1 MGPLSLSEVFGEN
14 KQIAN
19 PEAEVKKK
27 KPKQKGR
34 KEMAEKKKKKTHEKS
49 NGVRRRNLLGAV

>member
-19 PEAEVKKK
+19 PEAEVKKNK
-27 KPKQKGR
+27 TEGEERNGR
-34 KEMAEKKKKKTHEKS
+34 EKKKTHEKS
-49 NGVRRRNLLGAV
+49 NGVRRRNLLGTV

>member
-14 KQIAN
+14 KQIAK

-27 KPKQKGR
+27 QNKTEGEER
-34 KEMAEKKKKKTHEKS
+34 NGGEKKKTHEKS

>member
-19 PEAEVKKK
+19 PEAEVKKNK
-27 KPKQKGR
+27 TEGEERNGR
-34 KEMAEKKKKKTHEKS
+34 EKKENT
-49 NGVRRRNLLGAV
+49 